1 MAHKLGFKVIAE
13 GVETKEQSD
22 LLAAAGCDYAQGNL
36 YSEPVLPDEFEV
48 MFQHGLNTRPQT
60 EGLAPSELAE
70 HSILT
75 EQEAIAFLQP
85 HMPNKSVN
93 VWLAH
98 DRHHDPIIPFFL
110 VQGQPCYLE
119 SDLAIFVTR
128 TLNTSAR
135 FVRLNN
141 RLYLDRRK
149 SFDRRKHDGRRPAA
163 GGISRQGI
171 KRRRRGD
178 MGSRLQAELDRRA
191 NVDPDRHA
199 RPSQTLH

>member
-1 MAHKLGFKVIAE
+1 
-13 GVETKEQSD
+13 
-22 LLAAAGCDYAQGNL
+22 
-36 YSEPVLPDEFEV
+36 

-60 EGLAPSELAE
+60 EGLAPNELPE

-75 EQEAIAFLQP
+75 EQEAIVFLQP